1 MTTIDVDWTRPLSR
15 IFHLQK
21 IVFICSKGNRGH
33 EVASLENNLGEI
45 FVMRKLQ
52 SVVHDLIVVYDFVGL
67 FTGICAD
74 DQFRVAVNDSVGQ
87 LMS

>member
-1 MTTIDVDWTRPLSR
+1 
-15 IFHLQK
+15 
-21 IVFICSKGNRGH
+21 
-33 EVASLENNLGEI
+33 LENNLGKI

-87 LMS
+87 LMG